1 MRRKIK
7 QNIRFSN
14 LQIVA
19 LGYGVM
25 ILLGTGLLLLPIASN
40 QATTWME
47 ALFTA
52 VSASCVTGLVVVDT
66 ATHWTL
72 FGQLIILL
80 LIQIGGLGF
89 MTFAVGLLL
98 VLRRRVR
105 LRYREVMVES
115 INSSRVGNVLQI
127 TKQIIAGTVFFESIG
142 ACLLSL
148 AFIPV
153 YGLGKGLYFG
163 IFHSISAFCNAGFDL
178 MGEAEPFSSLTYWR
192 GNALVNLTVLALIV
206 IGGLG
211 FLVWEDIRKK
221 TWHWRRYQLQT
232 KVVLTVSG
240 FLLFGGAGLFL
251 LFEWGRWEM
260 PSGEKI
266 LAALFQ
272 AGTCRTAGFN
282 TVEIANL
289 SEAGKVWS
297 MVLMFIGGSP
307 GSTAGGIKTTTIA
320 VLLLYV
326 FAVVR
331 HEQEAHFFGR
341 STEKDVLQK
350 AVTVCMMHLLLLF
363 SGALLICFL
372 QPAFSATDVFFE
384 TISAV
389 STVGMTAG
397 LTGQLSAAS
406 RGIIAFLMY
415 CGRVGSISFAVA
427 VLEKRA
433 RPPVTFP
440 KEKITIG

>member
-1 MRRKIK
+1 MRKRIK

-25 ILLGTGLLLLPIASN
+25 ILLGTGLLLLPIASSE
-40 QATTWME
+40 ATTVTE

-72 FGQLIILL
+72 FGQLVILL

-98 VLRRRVR
+98 VLRRKVR

-115 INSSRVGNVLQI
+115 INSSRVGDVLQV
-127 TKQIIAGTVFFESIG
+127 TKQILTGTVFFEIIG
-142 ACLLSL
+142 ACLLSA
-148 AFIPV
+148 AFVPV
-153 YGLGKGLYFG
+153 YGWGRGLYFG

-178 MGEAEPFSSLTYWR
+178 MGEAEPFSSLTGWR
-192 GNALVNLTVLALIV
+192 GNILVNLTVLSLIV
-206 IGGLG
+206 VGGLG
-211 FLVWEDIRKK
+211 FLVWEDIRRKK
-221 TWHWRRYQLQT
+221 ADWRRYQLQT
-232 KVVLTVSG
+232 KVVLTMSG
-240 FLLFGGAGLFL
+240 ILLFGSAVLFL
-251 LFEWGRWEM
+251 VSEWNNWQM
-260 PSGEKI
+260 PFGERL

-282 TVEIANL
+282 TVPIGEL
-289 SEAGKVWS
+289 SEAGLIWS
-297 MVLMFIGGSP
+297 MVLMCIGGSP
-307 GSTAGGIKTTTIA
+307 GSTAGGMKTTTIA

-326 FAVVR
+326 FASVR

-341 STEKDVLQK
+341 SMEADVLQK
-350 AVTVCMMHLLLLF
+350 AVTVLVVHGLVVLAGTLLLCLLHPAA
-363 SGALLICFL
+363 SG
-372 QPAFSATDVFFE
+372 TEVFFE

-389 STVGMTAG
+389 GTVGMTAG
-397 LTGQLSAAS
+397 LTERLSTAG
-406 RGIIAFLMY
+406 RYVILFLMY
-415 CGRVGSISFAVA
+415 CGRVGSVSFAVA

>member
-1 MRRKIK
+1 MRGKIK
-7 QNIRFSN
+7 QKIRFSN

-25 ILLGTGLLLLPIASN
+25 ILAGTGLLLLPQASHRPT
-40 QATTWME
+40 AWTE

-72 FGQLIILL
+72 FGQLILLL

-98 VLRRRVR
+98 LLRQRVR

-115 INSSRVGNVLQI
+115 INSSRVGDVLQV
-127 TKQIIAGTVFFESIG
+127 TKQILTGTVCLEGIG
-142 ACLLSL
+142 ACLLSA
-148 AFIPV
+148 AFVPV
-153 YGLGKGLYFG
+153 YGWKKGIYFG

-178 MGEAEPFSSLTYWR
+178 MGEQEPFSSLTGWR
-192 GNALVNLTVLALIV
+192 GNVPVNLTILFLIV
-206 IGGLG
+206 MGGLG
-211 FLVWEDIRKK
+211 FLVWQDIRKK
-221 TWHWRRYQLQT
+221 GWHWRRYQLQT
-232 KVVLTVSG
+232 KVVLTVNAL
-240 FLLFGGAGLFL
+240 LLFGGAL
-251 LFEWGRWEM
+251 LFMVSERHNWDM
-260 PSGEKI
+260 PPAQRL

-282 TVEIANL
+282 TVEIADL

-297 MVLMFIGGSP
+297 MMLMVIGGSP

-326 FAVVR
+326 FAGVR

-341 STEKDVLQK
+341 SMEGDVLHK
-350 AVTVCMMHLLLLF
+350 AVTVFVMHLLLVF
-363 SGALLICFL
+363 CGSVGICLL
-372 QPAFSATDVFFE
+372 QPDFSAADVFFE

-389 STVGMTAG
+389 GTVGMSAG
-397 LTGQLSAAS
+397 LTGQLSAGS
-406 RGIIAFLMY
+406 RMIILFLMY
-415 CGRVGSISFAVA
+415 CGRVGSVSFAVA

-433 RPPVTFP
+433 TPPVTFP

>member
-1 MRRKIK
+1 MRKKIK

-25 ILLGTGLLLLPIASN
+25 ILLGTGLLLLPYASHR
-40 QATTWME
+40 TTTGTE

-72 FGQLIILL
+72 FGQLVILL

-98 VLRRRVR
+98 VLRRKVR

-115 INSSRVGNVLQI
+115 INSSRVGDVLQV
-127 TKQIIAGTVFFESIG
+127 TKQIITGTVFLEIIG
-142 ACLLSL
+142 ACLLSA
-148 AFIPV
+148 AFIPA
-153 YGLGKGLYFG
+153 YGFGKGVYFG

-178 MGEAEPFSSLTYWR
+178 MGETEPFSSLTGWR
-192 GNALVNLTVLALIV
+192 GNPLVNLTVLSLIV
-206 IGGLG
+206 VGGLG
-211 FLVWEDIRKK
+211 FLVWEDIRRK

-232 KVVLTVSG
+232 KVVLTMSG
-240 FLLFGGAGLFL
+240 VLLFGSAILFL
-251 LFEWGRWEM
+251 VSEWNSWQM
-260 PSGEKI
+260 PPGERI

-282 TVEIANL
+282 TVPIDAL
-289 SEAGKVWS
+289 SEAGKLWS
-297 MVLMFIGGSP
+297 MVLMCIGGSP
-307 GSTAGGIKTTTIA
+307 GSTAGGMKTTTAA

-326 FAVVR
+326 FASVR

-341 STEKDVLQK
+341 SMETDVLQK
-350 AVTVCMMHLLLLF
+350 AVTVLVMHGLLVLA
-363 SGALLICFL
+363 GTLLICFL
-372 QPAFSATDVFFE
+372 QPVFSAADVFFE

-389 STVGMTAG
+389 GTVGMTAG
-397 LTGQLSAAS
+397 LTGRLSTAS
-406 RGIIAFLMY
+406 RYVILFLMY
-415 CGRVGSISFAVA
+415 CGRVGSVSFAVA